1 MSFLDRIAACNTADT
16 SAYLPFRV
24 DGQQVG
30 WLRPAFAQH
39 LAAWPEVFALDDA
52 GVRLLDSVQGAGQRT
67 ETIAG
72 VIHSLID
79 QGVIG
84 YDLQEPYPVTTG
96 DRDRPLF
103 LMDRGAV
110 VHFGIRA
117 FGQHLNGYVHR
128 NDGLSMWIGRRAS
141 DRRIAPGKLDN
152 LVAGGLPHGIGLMEN
167 LAKEC
172 DEEAGMSAALAREAV
187 PAGSI
192 SYLAEAEQG
201 LKPDVM
207 YCYDLELPDG
217 FVPVCNDGEVES
229 FELMPI
235 EEVAAI
241 VRDSDDF
248 KPNCSLV
255 IIDFLIRHGLL
266 GPGDPEYAELLTGLR
281 RIIP

>member
-1 MSFLDRIAACNTADT
+1 MSFLDRIAACNTADI
-16 SAYLPFRV
+16 SAYVPFYV
-24 DGQQVG
+24 DGQRVG
-30 WLRPAFAQH
+30 WLRPTFAQH
-39 LAAWPEVFALDDA
+39 LADWPKVFVLNDAEVCLQ
-52 GVRLLDSVQGAGQRT
+52 DSVQGIDQRS
-67 ETIAG
+67 EAIAG
-72 VIHSLID
+72 VIHSLIER
-79 QGVIG
+79 GVIG
-84 YDLQEPYPVTTG
+84 YDLQELYPVTAG
-96 DRDRPLF
+96 DREHPLF

-117 FGQHLNGYVHR
+117 FGQHLNGYVR
-128 NDGLSMWIGRRAS
+128 RSDGLYMWIGRRAS

-167 LAKEC
+167 LVKEC
-172 DEEAGMSAALAREAV
+172 EEEASMSAALARQAM

-207 YCYDLELPDG
+207 YCYDLELPEG
-217 FVPVCNDGEVES
+217 FIPVCNDGEVES

-241 VRDSDDF
+241 VRGSDDF
-248 KPNCSLV
+248 KPNCNLV

-266 GPGDPEYAELLTGLR
+266 GTDDPEYAELLTGLR
-281 RIIP
+281 RVIP